1 MYLNTGSHVAA
12 TCAGRSETD
21 NGLVCVW
28 TFLRSAYSSSF
39 HLMIGISSNE
49 TDMNGLVCVRTFLR
63 SVYSSSFHLMMPFDD
78 PAPRACLLRL
88 LLLFRE
94 YYCHHHHHFF
104 KRCFFTTQHPASVYW
119 IACCRQREGIWR
131 RVLCERERADRTCAD
146 RPSVTC
152 RSSTNTSP
160 PRLTTSGTL
169 CMMCHFLF
177 SFFSTSPFTA
187 YI

>member
-28 TFLRSAYSSSF
+28 TFLRNAYSSSF
-39 HLMIGISSNE
+39 HQMIGISSNE

-63 SVYSSSFHLMMPFDD
+63 SAYSSSFHQMMPFDD

-94 YYCHHHHHFF
+94 YYYYHIIISSNDAFSPPSTP
-104 KRCFFTTQHPASVYW
+104 RASTELHAVD
-119 IACCRQREGIWR
+119 REREGGR
-131 RVLCERERADRTCAD
+131 EREKFYGQ
-146 RPSVTC
+146 S
-152 RSSTNTSP
+152 RSD
-160 PRLTTSGTL
+160 
-169 CMMCHFLF
+169 
-177 SFFSTSPFTA
+177 
-187 YI
+187 